1 MAVDYIWCVLAV
13 TLRVIKSE
21 VAEEREEN
29 QRVEAALGEERTN
42 LEEGV
47 VRKRGATAIKEYIEV
62 KLDLIITE
70 THFIVD
76 GKIGDH

>member
-1 MAVDYIWCVLAV
+1 M
-13 TLRVIKSE
+13 
-21 VAEEREEN
+21 
-29 QRVEAALGEERTN
+29 EAALGEERTN

-62 KLDLIITE
+62 NLDLIITE